1 MMRSTIALL
10 AAASIILFVEML
22 KELPATLMLRP
33 FNWDTLAV
41 QAHAYASDE
50 RLAAATLPSLLIT
63 LAGLGPVIL
72 LSLQLTKA
80 GESRA
85 AG

>member
-1 MMRSTIALL
+1 MSGAS
-10 AAASIILFVEML
+10 AAAIILFVETL

-41 QAHAYASDE
+41 QAFAYASDE

-63 LAGLGPVIL
+63 AAGLGPVIL
-72 LSLQLTKA
+72 LSLQLTRA
-80 GESRA
+80 GQSRA

>member
-1 MMRSTIALL
+1 MRVDLPVAMSGA

-41 QAHAYASDE
+41 QIYELTAE
-50 RLAAATLPSLLIT
+50 GRWQQAALPGVLLVVV
-63 LAGLGPVIL
+63 GLVPLWL
-72 LSLQLTKA
+72 LVRKSEA
-80 GESRA
+80 DHGA
-85 AG
+85 